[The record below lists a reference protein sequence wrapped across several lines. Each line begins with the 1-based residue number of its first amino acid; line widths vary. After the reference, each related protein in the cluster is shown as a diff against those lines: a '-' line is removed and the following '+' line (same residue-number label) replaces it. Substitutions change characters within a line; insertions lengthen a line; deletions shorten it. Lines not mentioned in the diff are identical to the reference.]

1 MFGMVINL
9 RIIQRWKK
17 RVSKQYADQ
26 IANLEKR
33 ITKQEKDFKEERT
46 GYVERE
52 KRVVE
57 EMADMR
63 GKVKWMAN
71 KLNEQKR
78 KIIWLSVGLVSAMVM
93 AIYLMVR

>member
-1 MFGMVINL
+1 MAEMKAKSKALLVH
-9 RIIQRWKK
+9 Q
-17 RVSKQYADQ
+17 VSKQYADQ
-26 IANLEKR
+26 IASLEKR
-33 ITKQEKDFKEERT
+33 ITKQEKDFKEERA

-57 EMADMR
+57 EMADMK

-78 KIIWLSVGLVSAMVM
+78 KIIWLSVGLVLAVGV
-93 AIYLMVR
+93 AVYLLVR